1 METVRLKRVVSK
13 TNLLSKNYVESDFMK
28 RKWMKIV
35 IDSWRDVDGWD
46 KVQKGLDLMTDDDWA
61 IAIFSP
67 GQNEMFFNAPLK
79 KQKKYM
85 LDKKIKGCYFT
96 VINGAVPIENIGCML
111 VLGLFEEVEPGMIV
125 SFRGVEK
132 VSLFK
137 KIKYRFFIIKNYF
150 IGRMKK
156 YVH

>member
-1 METVRLKRVVSK
+1 
-13 TNLLSKNYVESDFMK
+13 MK

-35 IDSWRDVDGWD
+35 VDSWREVAGWD
-46 KVQKGLDLMTDDDWA
+46 KVQKRIDLMTDDNWA
-61 IAIFSP
+61 IVIFSP
-67 GQNEMFFNAPLK
+67 SQKQVFINAPLK

-85 LDKKIKGCYFT
+85 LDREIKGCYFA

-111 VLGLFEEVEPGMIV
+111 VLGLFEEVVPGMIV

-137 KIKYRFFIIKNYF
+137 KIKYRFFIIKKYF

-156 YVH
+156 YVY